1 MHMNQTTNQISSMIR
16 LFGSFAILMLLFLTA
31 CVSPEKLRK
40 ENVYFNEGLD
50 TAKLGQ
56 YNIVEPVIQK
66 GDLLQINIASKSSS
80 ANQLFNQNYSQGVVG
95 AGTEAAGSGA
105 GLVTSG
111 GAGGASNNYLVDI
124 ITGEIKLPLLGVI
137 QADGMTKSALEKEII
152 KRAGEYLKEDPIV
165 NVRYQ
170 NFRVTF
176 HGMVGSPGS
185 IIFPSERVTFLEAL
199 GMAGG
204 VAPGGNLK
212 NILIIREQNGTR
224 TMHTVDLTK
233 GDFFNS
239 PNYYLKQNDMVYVAP
254 TDRQLVST
262 DQSFQRRFQ
271 FISIGVT
278 FLNFIIILTNLL
290 R

>member
-1 MHMNQTTNQISSMIR
+1 MIR
-16 LFGSFAILMLLFLTA
+16 FQGFIAISVLLFFSA

-40 ENVYFNEGLD
+40 EAVYFNEGLD
-50 TAKLGQ
+50 TAKLSQ
-56 YNIVEPVIQK
+56 YQLVEPIIQK

-95 AGTEAAGSGA
+95 AGAEAAGAGSGA
-105 GLVTSG
+105 GVT
-111 GAGGASNNYLVDI
+111 AGGASNNYLVDI
-124 ITGEIKLPLLGVI
+124 VTGEIKLPLLGII
-137 QADGMTKSALEKEII
+137 QADGLTKSALEKEIL

-165 NVRYQ
+165 NIRYQ

-176 HGMVGSPGS
+176 HGVVGSPGS

-199 GMAGG
+199 AMAGG
-204 VAPGGNLK
+204 IGQGGDLK
-212 NILIIREQNGTR
+212 NILIIREQNGVR
-224 TMHTVDLTK
+224 TMHTVDLTN

-254 TDRQLVST
+254 TDRQLLSS

-271 FISIGVT
+271 VISIGVT
-278 FLNFIIILTNLL
+278 ILNFIIILANLF